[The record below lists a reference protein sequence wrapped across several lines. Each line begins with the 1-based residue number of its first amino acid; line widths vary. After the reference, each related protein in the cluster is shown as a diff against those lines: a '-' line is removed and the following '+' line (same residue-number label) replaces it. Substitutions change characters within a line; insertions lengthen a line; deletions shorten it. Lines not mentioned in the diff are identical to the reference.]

1 MLLLLSSNGHHVE
14 GGMGQA
20 GDKLRLKKTRVVMM
34 MTGRAS
40 DRTGDS
46 EYQAFRKLEFLVT
59 EDLEAKLGIC
69 HIV

>member
-1 MLLLLSSNGHHVE
+1 
-14 GGMGQA
+14 MGQA